1 MDLMAKT
8 SKQIEEIRQR
18 MMQDPRQANFAESM
32 IDPNTKEGQEKIK
45 KFQAAG
51 VKAAAEARRQKRERD
66 ARIAAKAAEMAET
79 LEAINS
85 VAQDPLDI
93 MKLLMHEAMEEGDR
107 EEAFKIAKELG
118 EYKAHKK
125 TRVESVNTDRAS
137 ADLSVEE
144 LEELAQLKRDL
155 EGN

>member
-1 MDLMAKT
+1 MDLMPKT

-18 MMQDPRQANFAESM
+18 MMKDPRQANFAQHM
-32 IDPNTKEGQEKIK
+32 INPDTPEGQEKIK
-45 KFQAAG
+45 NFQAAW
-51 VKAAAEARRQKRERD
+51 VKASAEARRLKKERD
-66 ARIAAKAAEMAET
+66 IRIKEKAAEMAET

-93 MKLLMHEAMEEGDR
+93 MKLLMHEAMEDGDR

-118 EYKAHKK
+118 EYKAPKK
-125 TRVESVNTDRAS
+125 TRVESITAEKSS

-144 LEELAQLKRDL
+144 LEELAQLKKDL
-155 EGN
+155 GG

>member
-18 MMQDPRQANFAESM
+18 MMKDPRQANFAQHM
-32 IDPNTKEGQEKIK
+32 INPETEEGQEKIK

-51 VKAAAEARRQKRERD
+51 VKASAEARRLRKEKD
-66 ARIAAKAAEMAET
+66 IRIKEKAAEMAET
-79 LEAINS
+79 LAAINS
-85 VAQDPLDI
+85 VAQDPLDV
-93 MKLLMHEAMEEGDR
+93 MKLLMHEAMEDGDR

-118 EYKAHKK
+118 EYKAPKK
-125 TRVESVNTDRAS
+125 TRVESVTTERSS

-144 LEELAQLKRDL
+144 LEELAQLKKDL
-155 EGN
+155 GG

>member
-1 MDLMAKT
+1 
-8 SKQIEEIRQR
+8 
-18 MMQDPRQANFAESM
+18 
-32 IDPNTKEGQEKIK
+32 
-45 KFQAAG
+45 
-51 VKAAAEARRQKRERD
+51 
-66 ARIAAKAAEMAET
+66 
-79 LEAINS
+79 
-85 VAQDPLDI
+85 

-118 EYKAHKK
+118 EYKAPKK

>member
-1 MDLMAKT
+1 MAKT

-18 MMQDPRQANFAESM
+18 MMKDPRQANFAQHM
-32 IDPNTKEGQEKIK
+32 INPETEEGQAKIK

-51 VKAAAEARRQKRERD
+51 VKAAAEARRLKKEKD
-66 ARIAAKAAEMAET
+66 IRIQEKASEMAET
-79 LEAINS
+79 LAAINS

-93 MKLLMHEAMEEGDR
+93 MKLLMHEAMEDGDR

-118 EYKAHKK
+118 EYKAPKK
-125 TRVESVNTDRAS
+125 TRVESVTTERSS

-144 LEELAQLKRDL
+144 LEELAQLKKDL
-155 EGN
+155 GG